1 MWKFRQHMLLTHTCL
16 CPMGQEGCAARE
28 AGPEGLCGSRLGPG
42 AAKVPG
48 GGVAEHAQEVVSLN
62 EFQIV
67 VWLFIVCLFHL
78 KSKPTEKRT

>member
-1 MWKFRQHMLLTHTCL
+1 
-16 CPMGQEGCAARE
+16 MGQEGCAARE
-28 AGPEGLCGSRLGPG
+28 AGSEGLCGRRLGPR

-48 GGVAEHAQEVVSLN
+48 GDVAERAQEVVSLN